1 MSINSGKVRSSVKL
15 NSIVTL
21 RCQNTD
27 TDSKETIY
35 KTFKIV
41 DDPSEGGVDNGVG
54 INSSLGKALRG
65 GIKNQ
70 KILIQDFGS
79 ATIVDIVNERS
90 CRKVGKEN
98 IIEIKMYKDFDCT
111 DLIGTQVLG
120 CEDDIR
126 DQFNNKEINSVVK
139 LYNFKSS
146 LRFAKITKI
155 KGL

>member
-1 MSINSGKVRSSVKL
+1 
-15 NSIVTL
+15 
-21 RCQNTD
+21 
-27 TDSKETIY
+27 
-35 KTFKIV
+35 
-41 DDPSEGGVDNGVG
+41 
-54 INSSLGKALRG
+54 
-65 GIKNQ
+65 
-70 KILIQDFGS
+70 
-79 ATIVDIVNERS
+79 
-90 CRKVGKEN
+90 
-98 IIEIKMYKDFDCT
+98 MYKDFDCT